1 MPLTSLSLIG
11 VAIFLSSFV
20 SGVFGIAG
28 GMILL
33 GVLLV
38 FFDVATGMVM
48 FSLLTTTGNIWRVV
62 SWRRYI
68 RWPIFFYY
76 VIGGSLAFLLL
87 RFVAFVP
94 SKALIYLILGL
105 MPYMIEA
112 LPRRWC
118 PNIEWRGVPSVTGL
132 VTTGIQLMAG
142 NGGMFLDIFFQKS
155 GLDRKTTVATKS
167 ICQSFGNIARILY
180 FGSLGGVSESFPLWA
195 FVPAVLLAIGG
206 TALAPLLLE
215 RMTDHDFRRWTRK
228 LIFTVSAVYLIRAIW
243 LFWHQ

>member
-28 GMILL
+28 GMVLL

-38 FFDVATGMVM
+38 FFDVATAMVM
-48 FSLLTTTGNIWRVV
+48 FSLLSTTGNTWRVV
-62 SWRRYI
+62 TWRRYI
-68 RWPIFFYY
+68 RWKIFFFYI
-76 VIGGSLAFLLL
+76 VGGSMAFVLL
-87 RFVAFVP
+87 RFIALVP
-94 SKALIYLILGL
+94 SKAMIYLILGL
-105 MPYMIEA
+105 MPYALEA
-112 LPRRWC
+112 LPRSWC
-118 PNIEWRGVPSVTGL
+118 PNIEWRGVPTVTGFI
-132 VTTGIQLMAG
+132 TTSIQLMAG

-155 GLDRKTTVATKS
+155 GVDRKTTVATKS
-167 ICQSFGNIARILY
+167 ICQSFGNVSRILY
-180 FGSLGGVSESFPLWA
+180 FGTLGGVGEAVPLWA
-195 FVPAVLLAIGG
+195 FGPAILLAIGG

-228 LIFTVSAVYLIRAIW
+228 LIFLVSGVYLLRAGW

>member
-1 MPLTSLSLIG
+1 MPLTSLSMIG
-11 VAIFLSSFV
+11 AAIFLSSFI

-28 GMILL
+28 GMMLL

-48 FSLLTTTGNIWRVV
+48 FSLLTTTGNVWRVV
-62 SWRRYI
+62 SWRRFV
-68 RWPIFFYY
+68 RWPILFYY

-94 SKALIYLILGL
+94 SKALIYLILGV
-105 MPYMIEA
+105 MPYAIEA

-118 PNIEWRGVPSVTGL
+118 PNIEWRGVPSLTGL
-132 VTTGIQLMAG
+132 VTTSIQLMAG

-155 GLDRKTTVATKS
+155 GLDRKTTVATKA
-167 ICQSFGNIARILY
+167 ICQSFGNVTRLLY

-228 LIFTVSAVYLIRAIW
+228 LIFLVSTVYLIRAAW

>member
-11 VAIFLSSFV
+11 LAIFLSSFI

-48 FSLLTTTGNIWRVV
+48 FSLLTTTGNLWRVA

-68 RWPIFFYY
+68 RWSIFFSY
-76 VIGGSLAFLLL
+76 VGGGSLAFLLL

-94 SKALIYLILGL
+94 SKAMIYLILGL
-105 MPYMIEA
+105 MPYAIEA
-112 LPRRWC
+112 LPRSWH
-118 PNIEWRGVPSVTGL
+118 PNIEWRGVPVFTGL

-155 GLDRKTTVATKS
+155 ALDRKTTVATKA
-167 ICQSFGNIARILY
+167 ICQTFGNVSRILY
-180 FGSLGGVSESFPLWA
+180 FGTLGGVSESFPLWA
-195 FVPAVLLAIGG
+195 FVPAVLLAICG

-228 LIFTVSAVYLIRAIW
+228 LIFLVSAVYLLRAGW
-243 LFWHQ
+243 LFWHH